1 MNTRRRRTG
10 YTLTETLVAL
20 GVFALGSLGIWQ
32 CISATFFLTAKNTG
46 LNLSHASLQ
55 NAVDTLADR
64 LRASMQLIDIATFDG
79 TTFTHV
85 NESVAT
91 GPSAAGNAV
100 RFLRVLPVAVF
111 MLPDDG
117 ALYTE
122 TNPQNPYSPLYPD
135 YLTASNTH
143 VKAAFT
149 PPGVS
154 VATKE
159 FALDL
164 KHARLF
170 PRFPYLS
177 ENVVAGNN
185 PGTKPGLALSSVPL
199 LVASPEVLN
208 LTNGLPATAR
218 TVPSCNQAYLVIESA
233 AVVLNRSTYS
243 EMIYYPDANDLTR
256 KTSLTTGL
264 GVSTTGAG
272 PNAFALLKT
281 AGALTDPAARNSLC
295 VTLPVYPPYLDSAVT
310 RRGGASS
317 LINIELTLPVEIRR
331 RALF

>member
-1 MNTRRRRTG
+1 MKKRAG
-10 YTLTETLVAL
+10 YTITEMIVAL
-20 GVFALGSLGIWQ
+20 GVFALGSLGMWQ

-55 NAVDTLADR
+55 NAVDTLAER
-64 LRASMQLIDIATFDG
+64 LRASMQLIDVATFDG

-85 NESVAT
+85 DETAAT
-91 GPSAAGNAV
+91 GASAAGNAV
-100 RFLRVLPVAVF
+100 RFLRVLPVSLF
-111 MLPDDG
+111 TLPDDG

-135 YLTASNTH
+135 YLTAANTK
-143 VKAAFT
+143 VKVVFT
-149 PPGVS
+149 PPGPG

-177 ENVVAGNN
+177 ENVLAGND
-185 PGTKPGLALSSVPL
+185 PGTKPGLALSSVPVL
-199 LVASPEVLN
+199 AATPEVLN

-233 AVVLNRSTYS
+233 AAVLNRGTYA
-243 EMIYYPDANDLTR
+243 EMIYYADANDLTR
-256 KTSLTTGL
+256 KVSLTTGL

-272 PNAFALLKT
+272 PNVFALLKT
-281 AGALTDPAARNSLC
+281 AGALTDAAARNSLC
-295 VTLPVYPPYLDSAVT
+295 VTLPVYPPYLNNTVI